1 MIEIE
6 FDPDTRSVTGEIPLL
21 LKRDPPPLQ
30 KIKNPQLVWGFLFL
44 IVLG

>member
-21 LKRDPPPLQ
+21 LKRDPPPL
-30 KIKNPQLVWGFLFL
+30 L
-44 IVLG
+44 